1 MIKDISV
8 VLLGAGRSLR
18 FKSQTIKQN
27 FKIHNKTLFSYS
39 RDFFNRYFSHSQRYL
54 VVNSKVKITNL
65 HDHEKVIL
73 GSSSRIRSLNKCL
86 RYLDKNNL
94 FTKYILIHDIARP
107 ILNITDI
114 EALINEMKFNIDGS
128 SLGYPMTN
136 AIKEIKKNKI
146 TNISRDNLW
155 MSFTPQIFK
164 TVQLYNSV
172 QHCLS
177 NNYMVDDDIETLLL
191 NNLKC
196 SIIKSSPTNIKVTY
210 ISDIPYIERLL

>member
-18 FKSQTIKQN
+18 FKSQTMKQN
-27 FKIHNKTLFSYS
+27 YKIHDKTIFNYS

-54 VVNSKVKITNL
+54 VVNNKVKINNL
-65 HDHEKVIL
+65 YDHEKVIL
-73 GSSSRIRSLNKCL
+73 GSSSRMRSLNNCL
-86 RYLDKNNL
+86 KYLNKNNL
-94 FTKYILIHDIARP
+94 FTKYMLIHDIARP

-114 EALINEMKFNIDGS
+114 KALIKEMKCNIDGS
-128 SLGYPMTN
+128 SLGYPVTN
-136 AIKEIKKNKI
+136 AIKEIKKSKI
-146 TNISRDNLW
+146 INISRDNLW

-164 TVQLYNSV
+164 TDKLYNSV

-177 NNYMVDDDIETLLL
+177 NNYLVDDDIETLLL

-210 ISDIPYIERLL
+210 ISDIPNIERLL

>member
-86 RYLDKNNL
+86 KYLDKNNL
-94 FTKYILIHDIARP
+94 FTKYMLIHDIARP

-114 EALINEMKFNIDGS
+114 EALINEMKYNIDGS

-136 AIKEIKKNKI
+136 AIKEIKKIRLQIYHVIICGCLLHHKYSKLFNFI
-146 TNISRDNLW
+146 TQYNIVCLIIIWLMMILR
-155 MSFTPQIFK
+155 
-164 TVQLYNSV
+164 LYYST
-172 QHCLS
+172 
-177 NNYMVDDDIETLLL
+177 I
-191 NNLKC
+191 
-196 SIIKSSPTNIKVTY
+196 
-210 ISDIPYIERLL
+210 